1 MQPRIPGFFDK
12 LIWSLP
18 WLSRYPLWRAG
29 EMARQML
36 RMLTGAG
43 RPHLILVVANHFEP
57 AWDERHAPVDLA
69 TQLARVDVWCELAR
83 ATGRLARDCDGTPF
97 RHTYFY
103 PAEQYH
109 RPLLERLAE
118 LEADGFGEVEIHLHH
133 GVQQPDTPEDLRR
146 ALEQFRDLLV
156 EEHQCLSRFDGAG
169 QPRYAFVHGNLALA
183 NSMGGRCCGVDSE
196 MRILAE
202 TGCYADLTLPAAPLQ
217 SQVPRINALYQC
229 GRPLHE
235 PIPHRTGRNLR
246 VDDKVTLP
254 VLLTGPLVFDWSR
267 RRRGLPAPRIDD
279 GVLTARY
286 PFTIERLRRWQGA
299 GIGVRG
305 RPEWI
310 FIKLYCHGFFPH
322 DRAATIGEP
331 IRQFLQETLELADRD
346 GQFKV
351 HFATA
356 REAFNIALAA
366 VDGQGGEPNLY
377 RNYRLRPI
385 RQAAATQPQK
395 RRRYRAM
402 EAPHGD

>member
-1 MQPRIPGFFDK
+1 MTYGPGFLDK
-12 LIWSLP
+12 LKWSLP

-29 EMARQML
+29 ELARRTL
-36 RMLTGAG
+36 SSIACGG
-43 RPHLILVVANHFEP
+43 RAHLILVVANHFEP
-57 AWDERHAPVDLA
+57 SWDERMGKVALA
-69 TQLARVDVWCELAR
+69 TQLARVDEWCEQAR
-83 ATGRLARDCDGTPF
+83 ATGDVTRDCDGTPF

-109 RPLLERLAE
+109 RPL
-118 LEADGFGEVEIHLHH
+118 VE
-133 GVQQPDTPEDLRR
+133 
-146 ALEQFRDLLV
+146 FRDLLS
-156 EEHQCLSRFDGAG
+156 EEHRCLSRLDGVG

-217 SQVPRINALYQC
+217 PQTPRINALYQC
-229 GRPLHE
+229 GRPLDE
-235 PIPHRTGRNLR
+235 PVPHRTGKNLR
-246 VDDKVTLP
+246 VGAKITSP
-254 VLLTGPLVFDWSR
+254 VLLTGPLVFDWTR

-279 GVLTARY
+279 GAMTASYPLT
-286 PFTIERLRRWQGA
+286 PERLRRWRGA
-299 GIGVRG
+299 GICVHG

-310 FIKLYCHGFFPH
+310 FIKLYCHGFFTN
-322 DRAATIGEP
+322 DQAATIGEP
-331 IRQFLQETLELADRD
+331 AQWFLQETLEWADRD
-346 GQFKV
+346 GRFKI

-366 VDGQGGEPNLY
+366 VDGHSGEPGSY

-395 RRRYRAM
+395 GRRHQAM
-402 EAPHGD
+402 EAPYGD

>member
-1 MQPRIPGFFDK
+1 MTYGPGFLDK
-12 LIWSLP
+12 LKWSLP
-18 WLSRYPLWRAG
+18 WLSRYPSWRAG
-29 EMARQML
+29 ELARRTL
-36 RMLTGAG
+36 SWIACGG
-43 RPHLILVVANHFEP
+43 RAHLILVVANHFEP
-57 AWDERHAPVDLA
+57 SWDERIGKVALA
-69 TQLARVDVWCELAR
+69 TQLARVDEWCEQAR
-83 ATGRLARDCDGTPF
+83 ATGDVTRDCDGAPF

-109 RPLLERLAE
+109 RPLVERLAE

-133 GVQQPDTPEDLRR
+133 GVERPDTPENLRR
-146 ALEQFRDLLV
+146 ALEEFRDLLS
-156 EEHQCLSRFDGAG
+156 EEHHCLSRLDGVG

-217 SQVPRINALYQC
+217 PQTPRINALYQC
-229 GRPLHE
+229 GRPLDE
-235 PIPHRTGRNLR
+235 PVPHWTGKNLR
-246 VDDKVTLP
+246 VGAKITLP

-279 GVLTARY
+279 GALTASY
-286 PFTIERLRRWQGA
+286 PLTPERLRRWRGA
-299 GIGVRG
+299 GVCVRG

-310 FIKLYCHGFFPH
+310 FIKLYCHGFFPNAQ
-322 DRAATIGEP
+322 AATIGEP
-331 IRQFLQETLELADRD
+331 AQWFLQETLEWADRD
-346 GQFKV
+346 GRFKI

-366 VDGQGGEPNLY
+366 VDGHGGEPGSY

-385 RQAAATQPQK
+385 RQAAATQPQNG
-395 RRRYRAM
+395 RHHQTM
-402 EAPHGD
+402 EGPHGD